1 MSDLPNDHPPQPPHR
16 DDDLREWNEA
26 FAENNQEIKDLMAE
40 ALRLLDDQNRRLDAA
55 DDTPNS

>member
-1 MSDLPNDHPPQPPHR
+1 MSDLPNDQPPQPPRR

-55 DDTPNS
+55 DNTPNS